1 LFEIYNPN
9 SGGLPIDTRILAEA
23 VDNIEDKHSLY
34 AEYFAFQIAGT
45 ANNFQYQV
53 AVLCDKCISSSEPDQ
68 IIKSF
73 LKISDTIQIYR
84 PVRGYPWVTDI
95 FTFKLNNDND
105 IPIALF
111 NCLENINTKIA
122 YLVDTVSE
130 TFLKN
135 GCFNKNPELIPLV
148 VLLHFGIISNDHDS
162 FGIYRKLLPELVEKS
177 DVKELL
183 LERIQSMCNPYYKSR
198 ALYQLAEFYDEKS
211 YELLNESFI
220 LTKNIQ
226 EATLKFQ
233 ILEKIFSIVRYK
245 EVDRK
250 FFIQKIVDELIL
262 IFDDIDDLHNRIIAS
277 IRLSFYGSGE
287 FRKKYLA
294 IAIETLDRMNEDNDK
309 IKLIIKMKP
318 LISIYDDL
326 LIKLN
331 GMIEILKNKMHNYFV
346 KSYYGRILFTETLQ
360 ISQSNLNLDISQNLE
375 NENDNKQIV
384 DIPNYTELRSLFVLV
399 AQLHDTKLVIDK
411 TDDID
416 QLWINLFKDTD
427 NQSNI
432 EKILNIGL
440 HDEIFL
446 TPQIRK
452 RK

>member
-1 LFEIYNPN
+1 MKANQSLFDINFLHYCRIYLSILAN

-34 AEYFAFQIAGT
+34 AEYFAFQIAGA

-84 PVRGYPWVTDI
+84 SVRGYPWVTDI

-122 YLVDTVSE
+122 FLVDTVSE

-135 GCFNKNPELIPLV
+135 GCFNTNPELIPLV
-148 VLLHFGIISNDHDS
+148 VLLHFGI
-162 FGIYRKLLPELVEKS
+162 YRKLLPELVEK
-177 DVKELL
+177 
-183 LERIQSMCNPYYKSR
+183 

-220 LTKNIQ
+220 LTKKYSRANFKVSNIG
-226 EATLKFQ
+226 KF
-233 ILEKIFSIVRYK
+233 FSIVHYK

-262 IFDDIDDLHNRIIAS
+262 IFDDSDDLHNRTIAS

-331 GMIEILKNKMHNYFV
+331 GMIETLKNKMHNYCV
-346 KSYYGRILFTETLQ
+346 NSYYGRILFTETLQ
-360 ISQSNLNLDISQNLE
+360 ISQSNLNLDISQDLE
-375 NENDNKQIV
+375 NENNNKQIV
-384 DIPNYTELRSLFVLV
+384 DIPNYTELQSLFVLV
-399 AQLHDTKLVIDK
+399 AQLHDTILVIDK

-432 EKILNIGL
+432 KKILNIGL
-440 HDEIFL
+440 HD
-446 TPQIRK
+446 
-452 RK
+452 